1 MAALRSALKS
11 RSGPDSQGL
20 PSIECEVEGANDHSR
35 HCQGGCRDVRIDQL
49 VEIVEEETSLVW
61 LDARLLFAPVLEKS
75 QGTGPQQQLRDN
87 SPDQRSDMQ
96 PAKNRTRSRE
106 QSPEDHPHDK

>member
-1 MAALRSALKS
+1 MSASFSAWKS
-11 RSGPDSQGL
+11 RSRPDSQAL
-20 PSIECEVEGANDHSR
+20 PSIEYEVEGANDHAR

-49 VEIVEEETSLVW
+49 VEIVEQETSLVG
-61 LDARLLFAPVLEKS
+61 LDARLLFPPVLEKS
-75 QGTGPQQQLRDN
+75 QGTGPRQQLRDN
-87 SPDQRSDMQ
+87 SPDQRNDMQ